1 MTARHFDGTSPLSGT
16 KTVAK
21 RPLYFREA
29 SNFRRNPAGRGLATG
44 VNPTGPGAGRA
55 ELEPRRGLGAEDA
68 VAEAGGGVAVV

>member
-29 SNFRRNPAGRGLATG
+29 SNFRRNPAD
-44 VNPTGPGAGRA
+44 AGWRRA
-55 ELEPRRGLGAEDA
+55 
-68 VAEAGGGVAVV
+68 